1 MKPDVVDSIETLV
14 PVAEDWDGQ
23 TKPLSELAIGEAV
36 SEITVDGRIYG
47 VLTILVAFFYGSF
60 FALMAIK
67 QPGLGLA
74 FALLAGLAV
83 VFFGV
88 LSGIFIFALAEVISW
103 MLDVEAHLRNRQ

>member
-1 MKPDVVDSIETLV
+1 MDSIETLV

-60 FALMAIK
+60 F
-67 QPGLGLA
+67 G
-74 FALLAGLAV
+74 
-83 VFFGV
+83 
-88 LSGIFIFALAEVISW
+88 
-103 MLDVEAHLRNRQ
+103 AHGHQAARLRARA